1 MMKKKNSTSNYRKR
15 KTLQAPD
22 FDVKIT
28 SRVNL
33 LLLQSILG
41 ELWTRERERIT
52 ILRWKI
58 LARGLIKRDT
68 RNLHS
73 QPSETWGRAFV
84 LVSPKTRTIF
94 FLSPRLVS
102 WKNIFSVQRFFCN
115 YLPNA
120 ERSEF
125 FPSVFPN
132 VFTGFALLCLCGRQT
147 FVDSTSALN
156 ASLRGK
162 VARARA
168 FKSQS

>member
-1 MMKKKNSTSNYRKR
+1 M
-15 KTLQAPD
+15 
-22 FDVKIT
+22 
-28 SRVNL
+28 
-33 LLLQSILG
+33 
-41 ELWTRERERIT
+41 
-52 ILRWKI
+52 

-94 FLSPRLVS
+94 FLSPRLAS

-125 FPSVFPN
+125 FPSVFPS

-147 FVDSTSALN
+147 FVDSTSALKCEFTRKTCPSESIQKSKLN
-156 ASLRGK
+156 WIE
-162 VARARA
+162 RAA
-168 FKSQS
+168 GFGEFPTQAKQ